1 MRSVHLQPV
10 LARIDRLQ
18 QRHPWLGFP
27 LAVRQK
33 YSDDQG
39 GYLAATITYYGFFS
53 VFPLLLVFTTVLG
66 FALRG
71 HAHLQHRIV
80 TSALGQFPV
89 IGHELQAH
97 SLKGSVFALVFGI
110 VAALW
115 AGTGAVLAAENA
127 MNQLWGVPFTRRPDF
142 LRARLRAVLLLLVLG
157 GGVVAA
163 TVLAAVGTAGGRYGI
178 AWKIAS
184 IVLSVLLDFGL
195 FWVGFRT
202 LTARSV
208 SWSDIRIGAAVA
220 AVGYEAL
227 QLVGGYYVGH
237 TLKHSTNVYGT
248 FALVIGLLSFIY
260 LAAHITLLAA
270 EGSVVAAHRLWPR
283 SFPPGSPRP
292 ATAGDR
298 AALTQRS
305 KVEARRRDQEIEV
318 RFPGDDSD

>member
-1 MRSVHLQPV
+1 MQGMSD
-10 LARIDRLQ
+10 RIDRFQ
-18 QRHPWLGFP
+18 QQHPLLGFP

-53 VFPLLLVFTTVLG
+53 IFPLLLVFTTALG

-97 SLKGSVFALVFGI
+97 SLQGSAFALAFGI

-115 AGTGAVLAAENA
+115 AGMGAILAAENA

-142 LRARLRAVLLLLVLG
+142 LRARLRAVLLLGALGSGVLV
-157 GGVVAA
+157 A
-163 TVLAAVGTAGGRYGI
+163 TVLAAVGTMGGRYGI
-178 AWKIAS
+178 AWKLAS
-184 IVLSVLLDFGL
+184 ILLSLLLDFGL
-195 FWVGFRT
+195 FWVGFRA
-202 LTARSV
+202 LTAHDV
-208 SWSDIRIGAAVA
+208 SWSDTRGGAAA
-220 AVGYEAL
+220 AAAGYEAL

-248 FALVIGLLSFIY
+248 FALVIGLLSFVY
-260 LAAHITLLAA
+260 LAAHVTLLAA
-270 EGSVVAAHRLWPR
+270 EGNVVAARHLWPR
-283 SFPPGSPRP
+283 SFSLGGEQP

-305 KVEARRRDQEIEV
+305 KVEERRRDQEIDV
-318 RFPGDDSD
+318 SIPGDDEHMP